1 LSTKKRPAN
10 PDSTKVT
17 VAECFQ
23 RHEKIDLALWGK
35 DGRSGIVND
44 ITLIK
49 NKVEAILNREAEI
62 KTKKRDWRLLG
73 FAVLGSILA
82 GLVMAGVNYILTHL
96 PH

>member
-1 LSTKKRPAN
+1 LSTKKRTDN
-10 PDSTKVT
+10 PGSTKVT

-49 NKVEAILNREAEI
+49 NKVEAILNREAET
-62 KTKKRDWRLLG
+62 KTRKRDWRLLG
-73 FAVLGSILA
+73 FAVLGSVVA
-82 GLVMAGVNYILTHL
+82 GLVMAAVNFVLTHL